1 MISVTPWLT
10 KNNRV
15 KGKKIGCD
23 LTKSGQVASMIDI
36 SSLSAKNNW
45 QGHNNEIFMEIPT
58 SFFILKFS
66 GLLALFFNINSS
78 IRVLSGSLHN
88 KISVDFSFL
97 TWFYNM
103 TRCRVHFKKFLDF
116 FIRLNVSCPLFKPW
130 GIHGYQWLSKTWW
143 EDFQG
148 QVLSLF
154 SNMVHDVLV
163 KPLQK
168 LFNSFPFV

>member
-1 MISVTPWLT
+1 MTWQNRVRWQVWLT
-10 KNNRV
+10 YHLYLPRIIDKVTTTNR
-15 KGKKIGCD
+15 D
-23 LTKSGQVASMIDI
+23 F
-36 SSLSAKNNW
+36 
-45 QGHNNEIFMEIPT
+45 FMEIPT

-66 GLLALFFNINSS
+66 GLLALIFNINSS

-103 TRCRVHFKKFLDF
+103 TRCRVHFKKFFDF